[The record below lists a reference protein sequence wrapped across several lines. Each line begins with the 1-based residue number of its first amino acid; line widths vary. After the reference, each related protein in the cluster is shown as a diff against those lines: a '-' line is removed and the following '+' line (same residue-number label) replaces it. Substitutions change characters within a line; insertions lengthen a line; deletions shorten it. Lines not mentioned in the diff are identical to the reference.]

1 MRYGLCPSLWAHLGK
16 ELGVRAPELASLKA
30 LYGRR
35 STLFEHQQLAEHTL
49 GFRGITEHQNRAF
62 VQVLRNEA
70 ARLPDKDQMLVFAR
84 RWLCDHKCLIESKRA
99 FNTQITTAL
108 DLFETQTGEIITATV
123 PNDMLDKCCRTL
135 AEFRPDGQ
143 IQQSWLWEAPACDPQ
158 EHRQAS
164 SRSPVRAYRHTPS
177 VTVLQEWKSLTPDHA
192 LRLLRR
198 HASSWQRRL
207 IGSVESSSLTK
218 WLFCRSEFIDHSQRP
233 CHSPPLRQAH
243 LRAGWRRHST

>member
-30 LYGRR
+30 QFRRR

-49 GFRGITEHQNRAF
+49 GFRGTTEHQNRAF

-84 RWLCDHKCLIESKRA
+84 PWLCDHKCLIESKRA

-123 PNDMLDKCCRTL
+123 PNDMLEKWCRTL

-143 IQQSWLWEAPACDPQ
+143 IQQSWLWEAPAC
-158 EHRQAS
+158 AAT
-164 SRSPVRAYRHTPS
+164 PVSWPTA
-177 VTVLQEWKSLTPDHA
+177 
-192 LRLLRR
+192 RLP
-198 HASSWQRRL
+198 W
-207 IGSVESSSLTK
+207 GPES
-218 WLFCRSEFIDHSQRP
+218 
-233 CHSPPLRQAH
+233 
-243 LRAGWRRHST
+243 